1 MDATSSDIRRL
12 NKTKNDVFILIKIR
26 HFQPGKTAHS
36 YFALTQPLPPVDF
49 IFLLCYI
56 FSGEKKKGAR
66 GVIEFDL
73 EIAR

>member
-36 YFALTQPLPPVDF
+36 YFALTSPSLQLTSYS
-49 IFLLCYI
+49 IYAIYSLGRRRKEREAL
-56 FSGEKKKGAR
+56 
-66 GVIEFDL
+66 
-73 EIAR
+73 